1 MIFPLFTLFAL
12 SVTAEHV
19 VETAT
24 ALLDDKAPGMSTLV
38 VTCDDP
44 HKVGKVYVTEAKSG
58 DHRHVVVPA
67 SEEHSGLPD
76 VWIGVRLTP
85 VPAPLAAHIGEQG
98 VMISNVVKGSP
109 ADKAGVERYDVVVA
123 FGNRE
128 IKGPQDLTDAV
139 GTAEAGKSVKLAV
152 IRKGNRQ
159 EIGIT
164 PAKRPAEFDQE
175 LKYEEPAESFVDE
188 AVKLYGK
195 TLTFGPD
202 GKWIMRDLGT
212 LKHWPD
218 ALDALKDLDL
228 DIKLDL
234 SELRGLDDLDRKLDL
249 RILRELDEGEAEETG
264 EDRDVRIELR
274 LQVDQ
279 DGQCCTIVRDPDGKI
294 HVTRKDA
301 AGHESSATYDD
312 ADQLEQADPDAHRLY
327 HRHAGDS
334 RQQIIR
340 IRPPGNRVGQWRQQF
355 QIDVEK
361 KVQEAL
367 ERAKQTYEDAQ
378 EKAEQARR
386 EAWQKAD
393 EVRILRRADKG
404 PERGA
409 DKETLIVRVD
419 EKGAIHVTVVEGN
432 RKTSYEFESK
442 DDFKASEPD
451 LYERVEGSLD

>member
-24 ALLDDKAPGMSTLV
+24 ALLDDKAPGMSTLM

-58 DHRHVVVPA
+58 DHHHVVVPA
-67 SEEHSGLPD
+67 SEEHSSLPD

-109 ADKAGVERYDVVVA
+109 ADQAGVERYDVVVA

-234 SELRGLDDLDRKLDL
+234 PDLRGLDDLDRKLDL
-249 RILRELDEGEAEETG
+249 RILRELDEAEGAG

-279 DGQCCTIVRDPDGKI
+279 DGQGCTIVRDPDGKI
-294 HVTRKDA
+294 HVTRKVAD
-301 AGHESSATYDD
+301 GEETSMIYESLDE
-312 ADQLEQADPDAHRLY
+312 LEKADPDAFQLFD
-327 HRHAGDS
+327 RHAGDS
-334 RQQIIR
+334 RRQIIR
-340 IRPPGNRVGQWRQQF
+340 IRPSGNRVGQWRQQF

-367 ERAKQTYEDAQ
+367 ERAKQTYEGAQ

-393 EVRILRRADKG
+393 EVRILRRAGKG
-404 PERGA
+404 PEGGA

-419 EKGAIHVTVVEGN
+419 EKGVIHVTVVEGN
-432 RKTSYEFESK
+432 RKTSYEFQSK
-442 DDFKASEPD
+442 DEFKASEPD